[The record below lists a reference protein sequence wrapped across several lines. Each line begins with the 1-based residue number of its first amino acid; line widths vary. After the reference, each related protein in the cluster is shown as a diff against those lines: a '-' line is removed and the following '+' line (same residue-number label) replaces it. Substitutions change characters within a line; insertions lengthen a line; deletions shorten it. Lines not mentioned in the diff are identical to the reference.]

1 MLREINH
8 GVTVRTTRN
17 TIFRR
22 TARSDKDDKCAD
34 ILETCV
40 LPRWNAWKGNCV
52 WYIKSYKIL
61 ILIINNHGWNIASTG
76 CRDVFTEL
84 FIFLAQH

>member
-17 TIFRR
+17 IIFRR

-40 LPRWNAWKGNCV
+40 LPR
-52 WYIKSYKIL
+52 
-61 ILIINNHGWNIASTG
+61 
-76 CRDVFTEL
+76 
-84 FIFLAQH
+84 